1 MIGKE
6 EFKEIQEAMQG
17 GIHLVSGEINPEG
30 LPVPERLI
38 GYYYCNKSKGCV
50 LFYNS
55 GVNEMIGGFDTIVNA
70 ANKKCLGGGGVDG
83 VISDQGGEA
92 LLLARQ
98 SLPVDDKGYRCLPG
112 NSVVTAPGDF
122 PTVDRIIHAVAPN
135 FREYENEGEA
145 LKILRKTYDSVFEKG
160 RSEGSMSY
168 GIPALAA
175 GFYRGSCPL
184 KKILETGVRK
194 LIQEADSTGSIKI
207 DFCVYTQEEA
217 DVLKE
222 ILEEMK

>member
-1 MIGKE
+1 MIRKE
-6 EFKEIQEAMQG
+6 KFKGIQQAMRSG
-17 GIHLVSGEINPEG
+17 THLVSGGINPEG
-30 LPVPERLI
+30 LPFFEAMI
-38 GYYYCNKSKGCV
+38 GYYFSPESKGFV
-50 LFYNS
+50 LFYHS
-55 GVNEMIGGFDTIVNA
+55 GVVDMVGGFDTIVNA
-70 ANKKCLGGGGVDG
+70 ANKECLGGGGVDG
-83 VISDQGGEA
+83 VISDWGGES

-112 NSVVTAPGDF
+112 NSVVTVPGDF
-122 PTVDRIIHAVAPN
+122 PTVKRIIHAVAPN
-135 FREYENEGEA
+135 FQEYENEEEA
-145 LKILRKTYDSVFEKG
+145 LEILGKTYDSIFEKG
-160 RSEGSMSY
+160 RTEGSVSY

-194 LIQEADSTGSIKI
+194 LMQEAGSTGSIKI